1 MKKTYISP
9 ATEIIVI
16 KGTAILAGS
25 NTVSNDDN
33 GIDLNVG
40 TMGSHDGGASRTM
53 GNFDLWE
60 DIDETNGYIDKQY

>member
-33 GIDLNVG
+33 GIDFNVD

-53 GNFDLWE
+53 GNFNLWE
-60 DIDETNGYIDKQY
+60 DIDETNGYVEK

>member
-33 GIDLNVG
+33 GIDFNVG

>member
-25 NTVSNDDN
+25 NTVSNDDIIN
-33 GIDLNVG
+33 DIKKLDL
-40 TMGSHDGGASRTM
+40 SRLTPIEAL
-53 GNFDLWE
+53 NELYS
-60 DIDETNGYIDKQY
+60 IQDKIKNRW

>member
-33 GIDLNVG
+33 VIDFNVG

-53 GNFDLWE
+53 GNFNLWE
-60 DIDETNGYIDKQY
+60 NIDETNGYVEK

>member
-33 GIDLNVG
+33 GIDFNVG

-60 DIDETNGYIDKQY
+60 EIDETNGYVDKQY

>member
-33 GIDLNVG
+33 GIDFNVG
-40 TMGSHDGGASRTM
+40 TVGRRDGGAWRTM
-53 GNFDLWE
+53 CKFDLWE
-60 DIDETNGYIDKQY
+60 EIDETNGYVDKQY

>member
-33 GIDLNVG
+33 GIDFNVG

-60 DIDETNGYIDKQY
+60 DIDEANGYIDKQY

>member
-16 KGTAILAGS
+16 KGTAILAVS

-33 GIDLNVG
+33 GIDFNVG

>member
-33 GIDLNVG
+33 GIDFNVG

-53 GNFDLWE
+53 GNFNLWE
-60 DIDETNGYIDKQY
+60 EIDETNGYVDKQY

>member
-33 GIDLNVG
+33 GIDFNVG
-40 TMGSHDGGASRTM
+40 TMGSHDGGASRSM

-60 DIDETNGYIDKQY
+60 GIDETNGYIDKQY

>member
-33 GIDLNVG
+33 GIDFNVG
-40 TMGSHDGGASRTM
+40 TMGSHDGVASRTM

-60 DIDETNGYIDKQY
+60 DIDETNGYVEK

>member
-33 GIDLNVG
+33 GIDFNVG
-40 TMGSHDGGASRTM
+40 TMGSHDGGASRSM
-53 GNFDLWE
+53 GNFNLWE
-60 DIDETNGYIDKQY
+60 NIDETNGYVEK

>member
-33 GIDLNVG
+33 IDFNVG

-53 GNFDLWE
+53 GNFNLWE
-60 DIDETNGYIDKQY
+60 NIDETNGYVEK

>member
-33 GIDLNVG
+33 DIDFNVG

-53 GNFDLWE
+53 GNFNLWE
-60 DIDETNGYIDKQY
+60 NIDETNGYVEK

>member
-33 GIDLNVG
+33 GIDFNVG

-60 DIDETNGYIDKQY
+60 DIDETNGYVDKQY

>member
-33 GIDLNVG
+33 GIDFNVG
-40 TMGSHDGGASRTM
+40 TMGSHDGGASRSM
-53 GNFDLWE
+53 GNFNLWE
-60 DIDETNGYIDKQY
+60 EIDETNGYVDKQY

>member
-9 ATEIIVI
+9 ATEIIGI

-33 GIDLNVG
+33 GIDFNVG
-40 TMGSHDGGASRTM
+40 TMGSHDGGASRSM
-53 GNFDLWE
+53 GNFNLWE
-60 DIDETNGYIDKQY
+60 EIDETNGYVDKQY